1 MTEQTQPV
9 FERLDDTSYR
19 VHSYPDLVEAA
30 TQWNGGV
37 KPFFYYSPNGM
48 LRRYPCVVSFSKH
61 DVDGVRVDG
70 PTVRACTG
78 EDGKTS
84 FVDNEP
90 SNEHQTNSRT
100 SAP

>member
-9 FERLDDTSYR
+9 FERLDESSYR
-19 VHSYPDLVEAA
+19 VHSYLDVVAAA
-30 TQWNGGV
+30 TQWNGGIT
-37 KPFFYYSPNGM
+37 PFFYYSPNGIY
-48 LRRYPCVVSFSKH
+48 RCYPCVVSFSKH
-61 DVDGVRVDG
+61 DTDGVRIDDPIVG
-70 PTVRACTG
+70 V
-78 EDGKTS
+78 S